1 MNVLTPTDIER
12 KLNDRLNVALRLYQT
27 LNTDED
33 TEIYNII
40 YFKLYFDFST
50 AIERT
55 IHDIMVT
62 KYGNDDFIVQK
73 AKIDSRSVSNYLSR
87 DEIKLLIKDFG
98 SEITVNDIK
107 NRFDFLG
114 DIVPESHYLRLGLDR
129 KVLEIETYTSV
140 YSASKNTRNKI
151 AHGLTL
157 EQVEYNQKML
167 FNFMVSYYV
176 LIEFYKTL

>member
-1 MNVLTPTDIER
+1 MDVLTPTKIEES
-12 KLNDRLNVALRLYQT
+12 LDARLNAALRLYQT

-33 TEIYNII
+33 IEVYNII
-40 YFKLYFDFST
+40 YFRLYFDLST

-55 IHDIMVT
+55 IHDVMVT
-62 KYGNDDFIVQK
+62 KYGDDAFIVKK
-73 AKIDSRSVSNYLSR
+73 AKIDDKSVSNYLPP
-87 DEIKLLIKDFG
+87 DDIKNLINDFG

-114 DIVPESHYLRLGLDR
+114 DIVPESHYLNLGLDR
-129 KVLEIETYTSV
+129 KVLDIEKYTSV
-140 YSASKNTRNKI
+140 YSKSRITRNKL

-157 EQVEYNQKML
+157 EQVEYNRKML